1 MWLKCLPPSS
11 PLRSSSY
18 FYMCSSTKNFIQMYI
33 QLSNKL
39 TCGIGGLW
47 SKGSFN
53 FTTLLITFCH
63 KYMYI
68 CVYRLIFIILLSSV
82 FLTLYFV
89 QGSCYL
95 LHIIIVFFFQ
105 MCLADAHLS
114 FPVHSLT
121 IKRSGQD
128 SSEECKEVNVHV
140 CVVILGMY
148 CTTALVG
155 CFEK

>member
-95 LHIIIVFFFQ
+95 LHIIIVFFFSDVS
-105 MCLADAHLS
+105 CWCS
-114 FPVHSLT
+114 PIV
-121 IKRSGQD
+121 
-128 SSEECKEVNVHV
+128 SSTQFNNKKKWARFFGRV
-140 CVVILGMY
+140 
-148 CTTALVG
+148 
-155 CFEK
+155 